1 MPTRTRPGTE
11 LRRTR
16 VGYQPRRLRWVA
28 GGIVGAAV
36 VLAACGSSTSSPT
49 TTTRP
54 TSTSTSAATSAS
66 TSAGG
71 AGTVD
76 SASVPPYGTIL
87 TSGSGHT
94 LYRYT
99 PDGTGPS
106 TCTGSCAQAWPPV
119 TVPAGT
125 TRVAAGAGVTAADLG
140 TVARSDGSL
149 QVTYNRMPLYTYA
162 GDTAAGQATGQ
173 GIGGQWYV
181 IPTSGGGDTGGSSTT
196 TSTTRAGGY

>member
-1 MPTRTRPGTE
+1 
-11 LRRTR
+11 
-16 VGYQPRRLRWVA
+16 V
-28 GGIVGAAV
+28 VGAAV
-36 VLAACGSSTSSPT
+36 LLAACGSSTSSPT
-49 TTTRP
+49 TTTRS
-54 TSTSTSAATSAS
+54 TSTSTSDSTAASS
-66 TSAGG
+66 SPGG
-71 AGTVD
+71 TGTVD
-76 SASVPPYGTIL
+76 SASVSPYGTIL

-99 PDGTGPS
+99 PDGAGPS
-106 TCTGSCAQAWPPV
+106 TCTGSCAEAWPPV

-125 TRVAAGAGVTAADLG
+125 TRVAAGTGVTAADLG

-181 IPTSGGGDTGGSSTT
+181 IPTSGSGDAGGSTT
-196 TSTTRAGGY
+196 TTTRAGSY